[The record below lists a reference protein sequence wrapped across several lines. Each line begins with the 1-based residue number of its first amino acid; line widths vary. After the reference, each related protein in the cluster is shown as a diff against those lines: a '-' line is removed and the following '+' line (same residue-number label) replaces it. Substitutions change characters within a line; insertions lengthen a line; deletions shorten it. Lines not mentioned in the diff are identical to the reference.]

1 MCNDTI
7 TPSCQTNLLEIDI
20 VPGGLCVLEDSC
32 TRLVMQ
38 EVVATV
44 QVGADGHVRMIP
56 ADAESVAIHSVI
68 VRISKFRMEG
78 GIFG

>member
-1 MCNDTI
+1 
-7 TPSCQTNLLEIDI
+7 
-20 VPGGLCVLEDSC
+20 
-32 TRLVMQ
+32 MQ